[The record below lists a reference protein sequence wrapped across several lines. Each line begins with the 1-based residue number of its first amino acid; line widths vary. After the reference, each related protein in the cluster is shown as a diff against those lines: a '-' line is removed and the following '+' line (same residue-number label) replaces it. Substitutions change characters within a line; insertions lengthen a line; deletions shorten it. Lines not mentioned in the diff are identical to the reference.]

1 MEVVKLKFKLDF
13 NIYSSE
19 DRMEAVKKILEQNKN
34 QKISQLEL
42 DTLSNYILYGKD
54 EATGTSVVD
63 RKEVQI
69 KTKFNSYQ
77 KQKFVSLDEMME
89 SPTFNEADLTQ
100 DQTIYKKIKPS
111 IDKEKAA
118 KIPEMGRLW
127 EEIEHLQTI
136 YDENSGKKEKTDST
150 PALGQKE
157 LYFLKHHLIQL
168 RTQQYYLMDSYYP
181 TIGGIQKPPHEK
193 FYTDPLME
201 QMRYPILPRGTAKE
215 KNSFEFINP
224 FYSKDDTPAQGWNE
238 EEILELENRGRLYF
252 DFRNKEHLYYLV
264 KYWREIRGM
273 VSDEPHAPLW
283 ELLWTFEI
291 YQNLTELSEQQ
302 VLILEGKKEGKSN
315 KEIQAQLQEE
325 LGIFHQVNYIST
337 IYLKIINKIIE
348 SVELNYDE
356 WLAKDYGKAW
366 KKCPYCGKYQLR
378 DPRRFVRKAKAQDG
392 LVGRCKV
399 CDKQKRRGEP
409 YVKWDVAPPQDKIKG
424 GMVRCEKV

>member
-19 DRMEAVKKILEQNKN
+19 DRMEAVKKILDQNKG

-100 DQTIYKKIKPS
+100 DQTVYKKIKPS

-118 KIPEMGRLW
+118 KIPEMAKLW
-127 EEIEHLQTI
+127 EEIQKFQNI
-136 YDENSGKKEKTDST
+136 YDENTGKKEKQDNT

-181 TIGGIQKPPHEK
+181 TIGGIQKQPHEK
-193 FYTDPLME
+193 YYRDPLLE
-201 QMRYPILPRGTAKE
+201 QMNYPILPRGTAKKE
-215 KNSFEFINP
+215 NEFEFINP
-224 FYSKDDTPAQGWNE
+224 FYSNDDTPARVYEE
-238 EEILELENRGRLYF
+238 EEIQKWEEEGKIYF
-252 DFRNKEHLYYLV
+252 DFRNKDHLYYLIR
-264 KYWREIRGM
+264 YWRELEGM
-273 VSDEPHAPLW
+273 ISDEPHSPLW
-283 ELLWTFEI
+283 ELLWTFNI

-302 VLILEGKKEGKSN
+302 IIILEGKKKGWSN
-315 KEIQAQLQEE
+315 KEIQAELQEK

-337 IYLKIINKIIE
+337 IYLKVVAKIIE
-348 SVELNYDE
+348 SVELNFDE

-366 KKCPYCGKYQLR
+366 KKCSCCGKYELR

-409 YVKWDVAPPQDKIKG
+409 YIKWDIAPPQNKIKG
-424 GMVRCEKV
+424 GLVRCEKV